1 MYKRTEKV
9 RKQREEQ
16 KYEIAVYLGTQPE
29 HPRGR
34 FRRKTYVNLK
44 SGRRW
49 SRLLGTRPRY
59 PRDRFRDRVKDK
71 IGTNHKTGKKFI

>member
-44 SGRRW
+44 SGRR
-49 SRLLGTRPRY
+49 
-59 PRDRFRDRVKDK
+59 
-71 IGTNHKTGKKFI
+71 

>member
-44 SGRRW
+44 KRKKMKSFI
-49 SRLLGTRPRY
+49 RY
-59 PRDRFRDRVKDK
+59 STS
-71 IGTNHKTGKKFI
+71 IS